1 MYDNQSVCAADA
13 QRRFAETEGY
23 EAQSSNVLRTLG
35 YFSLIG
41 LLRMHT
47 LLGDYEAALKALSP
61 IHPFRNAHSL
71 TSSIAGG
78 VLADS
83 RLLYNMAAEVQPWT
97 VGWPWQFNLGPT
109 VFHCPAAWQ
118 VGCWLVAAG
127 WLLLAGG

>member
-1 MYDNQSVCAADA
+1 MHENTSAWPVDA

-47 LLGDYEAALKALSP
+47 LLGDYEAALKALAP

-78 VLADS
+78 LLSS
-83 RLLYNMAAEVQPWT
+83 RQLLCHMAAEVQPEA
-97 VGWPWQFNLGPT
+97 VGWLGQ
-109 VFHCPAAWQ
+109 HCKRCLAAS
-118 VGCWLVAAG
+118 AS
-127 WLLLAGG
+127 